1 MGSNTSVINKESFIK
16 NVTDASTRILSEDQK
31 FSSTSQ
37 DFNQEQ
43 KVTLSGVTVNCGFE
57 AVQSMTVETKVF
69 NQLNAESELDLANQ
83 LRDQMESI
91 LNNSI
96 DQAQSGISLGQVNT
110 SVENTSANQEI
121 MNDMSTRISRI
132 ISQSINNALQAKQ
145 GQEFNFVNTKFE
157 CPTDPNG
164 RGLLLRQNLDVKSVI
179 ENSLSS
185 LEATDITNDE
195 DTLTLVESESD
206 ASQTVSGLFND
217 TTMIVIGVVIGLALL
232 AGAVAAYFKVIKP
245 RWQKKGKTET
255 DNSSTV
261 DFGNLFGFTTKR
273 KRRRRK

>member
-31 FSSTSQ
+31 FSSTTQ

-57 AVQSMTVETKVF
+57 AIQDMKVETRVF

-96 DQAQSGISLGQVNT
+96 DQDQSGISLGQVNT

-145 GQEFNFVNTKFE
+145 GQDFNFVNTTFE

-217 TTMIVIGVVIGLALL
+217 TFSIVIGVIAGIAIL
-232 AGAVAAYFKVIKP
+232 AGVITAYFKLYKP
-245 RWQKKGKTET
+245 WREKKKKDT
-255 DNSSTV
+255 NTV
-261 DFGNLFGFTTKR
+261 DFGNLFGFTAKR
-273 KRRRRK
+273 KRRRRRK